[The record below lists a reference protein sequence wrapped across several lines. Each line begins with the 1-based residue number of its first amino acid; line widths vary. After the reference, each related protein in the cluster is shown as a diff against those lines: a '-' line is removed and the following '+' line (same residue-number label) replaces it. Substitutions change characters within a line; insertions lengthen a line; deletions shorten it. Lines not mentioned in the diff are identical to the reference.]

1 MPNYRLLLEYDG
13 TQFAGWQIL
22 PKKRTVQGTL
32 LEALRKVTGESDLRL
47 VGAGRTDAGVHAL
60 GQVASFHTRRPAG
73 LPKALSQLEELCPGD
88 LAVRRWELAAPGFHA
103 RHDANGRAY
112 RYQIA
117 CRRSAFAK
125 RYSWWVPHKLNRLA
139 MEEAG
144 AQLLGLHDFA
154 SFTRRA
160 KEQKSTKA
168 ALEEITIAQEEDWL
182 LLRFVGS
189 HFLWNQVR
197 RMVAILVEVGL
208 GRIHPQDIPH
218 LLAGSKPLPPISA
231 PAAGLF
237 LEAVRYPGE
246 VFDLPP
252 LLPVGIPLFRP
263 PYRTSFP

>member
-1 MPNYRLLLEYDG
+1 MPTYRLLLEYDG
-13 TQFAGWQIL
+13 THFAGWQIL
-22 PKKRTVQGTL
+22 PKGRTVQGTL
-32 LEALRKVTGESDLRL
+32 LEALRKVTGEQDLRL

-60 GQVASFHTRRPAG
+60 GQVASFRTLRPVG
-73 LPKALSQLEELCPGD
+73 LPKALAQLEALCPGD
-88 LAVRRWELAAPGFHA
+88 LAVRRWALAAPGFHA
-103 RHDANGRAY
+103 RHDATGRAY

-117 CRRSAFAK
+117 FRRSAFAK
-125 RYSWWVPHKLNRLA
+125 RYSWWMPHKLDRAA

-144 AQLLGLHDFA
+144 AQLVGLHDFA
-154 SFTRRA
+154 TFTRRA
-160 KEQKSTKA
+160 KEQKSTKVS
-168 ALEEITIAQEEDWL
+168 LEEITVYQEEDWL

-208 GRIHPQDIPH
+208 GKIRPADVPH
-218 LLAGSKPLPPISA
+218 FLSGHKPLPPVSA

-252 LLPVGIPLFRP
+252 LLPVGIPLYSSA
-263 PYRTSFP
+263 YRRSFP